1 MTIEQYLRYNGPTLS
16 SKLIKVLSNDGISQ
30 EAIRKRLSRLKSP
43 VNKIIGFFKDNQAFY
58 FLDEQLQTQI
68 FFDNLRLSLKSDAK
82 KYFSI
87 IRAIEYHY
95 GYIKKDHL
103 ASCTF
108 SPTKN
113 LTSHRNF
120 EDIISQLIKI
130 GVLIEDGEYLT
141 LNDLISSKKNNFQ
154 LYKGV
159 ELAKETIL
167 SQFYNYSKSIGLVSY
182 DSGTFHSEYA
192 KFQFGF
198 VAPSYVYGI
207 TRFSGKIL
215 NPAFVITDVL
225 IGNKVTIEDVN
236 TYISKIDII
245 KNTTVNNF
253 LPYLILDNINQDAF
267 KLLKSRGI
275 IVGFV
280 KKLFGSEYEELLR
293 SLINTVANAGA
304 ILKQNPQAY
313 IDLITNLNKLVDGK
327 TNNLR
332 GDLFELAVGYYYSNI
347 SQNIDIGRKI
357 NFGGLQRE
365 IDVYASSQESV
376 VICECKAY
384 KGRVSVEQTEKWLT
398 QKIPVIYD
406 WIKSYENDKE
416 IIFEFWSTSGFTKD
430 AEDLLNDRKQKSK
443 RYRIDF
449 LGEKEII
456 SRAQRSKAQKI
467 VEIMREYFLK
477 D

>member
-1 MTIEQYLRYNGPTLS
+1 MTVEQYLKKNGPTLS
-16 SKLIKVLSNDGISQ
+16 SVLIKELSNVGLSQ
-30 EAIRKRLSRLKSP
+30 EAIRKRISRLKSP

-58 FLDEQLQTQI
+58 FLDEQFQTQI
-68 FFDNLRLSLKSDAK
+68 FYENLRSCLKTDAK
-82 KYFSI
+82 KYFSV

-95 GYIKKDHL
+95 GYIKKKQL
-103 ASCTF
+103 PSFTF
-108 SPTKN
+108 SPIEN
-113 LTSHRNF
+113 LTSHRNIT
-120 EDIISQLIKI
+120 DIISQLRKLE
-130 GVLIEDGEYLT
+130 VLIDDGDYYT
-141 LNDLISSKKNNFQ
+141 LNDLITTKKANFQ
-154 LYKGV
+154 LYKGI
-159 ELAKETIL
+159 ELAEATIL

-182 DSGTFHSEYA
+182 DSGKFHNEFA

-198 VAPSYVYGI
+198 VAPSYVCGI
-207 TRFSGKIL
+207 TSFSQNVLK
-215 NPAFVITDVL
+215 PAFVLTDVL

-236 TYISKIDII
+236 TYIAKIDIL
-245 KNTTVNNF
+245 KNTCKSNF
-253 LPYLILDNINQDAF
+253 LPYLILDNVNQDAF
-267 KLLKSRGI
+267 KLLKSKGI

-280 KKLFGSEYEELLR
+280 NKLFGSEYEELLR

-313 IDLITNLNKLVDGK
+313 IDLIINLNKLVDGK
-327 TNNLR
+327 TNNLK

-357 NFGGLQRE
+357 NYAGYQRE
-365 IDVYASSQESV
+365 IDVYATSQESI

-384 KGRVSVEQTEKWLT
+384 KASLNLDQTEKWLT
-398 QKIPVIYD
+398 KKIPIIYE
-406 WIKSYENDKE
+406 WIRSFENDKE
-416 IIFEFWSTSGFTKD
+416 IRFEFWSTSGFTKD

-443 RYRIDF
+443 RYNIDF

-477 D
+477 N

>member
-1 MTIEQYLRYNGPTLS
+1 MTVEQYLKKNGPTLS
-16 SKLIKVLSNDGISQ
+16 SELIKVFSNDGISQ
-30 EAIRKRLSRLKSP
+30 DAIRKRLTRLKLP
-43 VNKIIGFFKDNQAFY
+43 VNKILGFFKDNQAFY
-58 FLDEQLQTQI
+58 FLDEQFQTQI
-68 FFDNLRLSLKSDAK
+68 FFENLRLALKSDAK

-95 GYIKKDHL
+95 GYVKIDHL
-103 ASCTF
+103 PSFTF
-108 SPTKN
+108 SPIQN
-113 LTSHRNF
+113 LSSHRNF
-120 EDIISQLIKI
+120 QDTINQLKSLGI
-130 GVLIEDGEYLT
+130 LIEDGDYYT
-141 LNDLISSKKNNFQ
+141 LNDLITSKKSNFQ

-182 DSGTFHSEYA
+182 DSGKFHSEFA

-198 VAPSYVYGI
+198 VAPSYVCGI
-207 TRFSGKIL
+207 TNFSKSGL
-215 NPAFVITDVL
+215 NPAFVLTDVL

-236 TYISKIDII
+236 TYVAKIDVI
-245 KNTTVNNF
+245 KNTSKINF
-253 LPYLILDNINQDAF
+253 LPYLILDNVNQDAF

-280 KKLFGSEYEELLR
+280 NKLFGSEYEELLR

-313 IDLITNLNKLVDGK
+313 IDLIINLNKLVDGK
-327 TNNLR
+327 TNNLK

-357 NFGGLQRE
+357 NFTGLQRE
-365 IDVYASSQESV
+365 IDVYASSQGSI

-384 KGRVSVEQTEKWLT
+384 KSSVNIDQTEKWLT

-406 WIKSYENDKE
+406 WIRSFENDKD
-416 IIFEFWSTSGFTKD
+416 IIFEFWSTSGFTVE
-430 AEDLLNDRKQKSK
+430 AQELLQDRKEKSR
-443 RYRIDF
+443 RYKIDF
-449 LGEKEII
+449 LSENEII
-456 SRAQRSKAQKI
+456 TRAQKSKAQKI
-467 VEIMREYFLK
+467 VEIMREYFIK